1 MHRNTKKNIFENNE
15 PQDFPKDSNGNEYYP
30 SEVIVRFSVPGL
42 PEQAKAAARAAVGA
56 TSAKSLS
63 GALGIE
69 LMKFPQGTDTGKKI
83 QALKNNRNIKYAE
96 VNYRVHKVATSID
109 PYFINGNLWGMYG
122 ASTSPS
128 NEYGSNAAEAW
139 ANGVGTPGIV
149 VGIIDEGI
157 DINHPE

>member
-1 MHRNTKKNIFENNE
+1 M
-15 PQDFPKDSNGNEYYP
+15 PKDRDGKEYYP
-30 SEVIVRFSVPGL
+30 DEVIVRFSRPDL
-42 PEQAKAAARAAVGA
+42 PEQAKAATRAAVGS

-63 GALGIE
+63 STLGIE

-109 PYFINGNLWGMYG
+109 PYTDSYFTNGNLWGMYG
-122 ASTSPS
+122 ASTTPS
-128 NEYGSNAAEAW
+128 NQYGSNAAETW
-139 ANGVGTPGIV
+139 ANGHVGSQGIV